1 VRDGRVAVHGWT
13 RVSDTSV
20 TDMVRQLV
28 GYPIAAIIYTDIAKD
43 GMLAGPNLA
52 ALREMVH
59 YSPVPVIAS
68 GGITQLDDLRAV
80 QSLGPRIEGAIVGK
94 ALYDGQLNLRD
105 AIRAV
110 MS

>member
-1 VRDGRVAVHGWT
+1 
-13 RVSDTSV
+13 
-20 TDMVRQLV
+20 MVRQLV

-94 ALYDGQLNLRD
+94 ALYDGKLNLRD